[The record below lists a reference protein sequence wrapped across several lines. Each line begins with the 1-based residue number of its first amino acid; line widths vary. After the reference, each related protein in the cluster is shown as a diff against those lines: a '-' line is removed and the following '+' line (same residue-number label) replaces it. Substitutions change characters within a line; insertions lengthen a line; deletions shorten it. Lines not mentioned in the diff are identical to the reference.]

1 MFGHPGGE
9 VIDLI
14 EGLRQA
20 GLEFV
25 LTKHETAAAFMAEAT
40 ATLTGIPGVCLGTL
54 GPGATNLV
62 TGVAQA
68 YLDRAPV
75 IALSGQLPTE
85 RYEVATHQRLDL
97 KGLFA
102 PITKWQAT
110 LSAGNAAAVVERAL
124 RVATRARR
132 GPIYLEVPSDVP
144 TQETVN
150 VALPRFATEHV
161 PAIDD
166 DAVRAAAARLHDSE
180 RPLLLV
186 GMDANNDA
194 VPGPLRRLAEAWHM
208 PVMVSPKAK
217 GVLREDHPLFV
228 GTIEGLGTA
237 YLYDFIDTCDLV
249 LMVGLDPVE
258 FDRDWSA
265 KARIVH
271 IGVVP
276 NDDRYYGSEVEI
288 VGPIDAAIERLFA
301 ASKATPK
308 VARDEINAFRDA
320 FTSRVRGSAKGL
332 TAQEVLAELRAAL
345 PEDALVTCDVGYNKA
360 VSAQCWP
367 AYRPRTFFVS
377 NGLSS
382 MGYGLPAALALKLA
396 DRTRP
401 VACVLGDG
409 GFAMAMAEIETG
421 TRLGLGVRVIVLAD
435 EALSQI
441 KAGQERKGYAVTGTT
456 FGAIDYEKL
465 GSAFGIDART
475 VSTVAECR
483 EAFRETPGDRPTLI
497 AARVDPAGYRV
508 G

>member
-144 TQETVN
+144 KQETVN

-237 YLYDFIDTCDLV
+237 HLYDFIDTCDLV